1 MTRMTLG
8 IDGLPL
14 PVLTSLKQVG
24 EHIRLARKRRGMT
37 MEQLA
42 QAMLVTRKT
51 LSRLEAGEPGISLGV
66 LASALHVLNLEDSLT
81 ALAAPETD
89 KGGVWLDKMSHVK
102 TKRVRARVPDNL
114 KF

>member
-8 IDGLPL
+8 KDGLPL
-14 PVLTSLKQVG
+14 SMVASLKQIG
-24 EHIRLARKRRGMT
+24 EHIQLARKRRGMT

-51 LSRLEAGEPGISLGV
+51 LSRLEAGDPGISLGV
-66 LASALHVLNLEDSLT
+66 LASALHALSLEDSLT

-102 TKRVRARVPDNL
+102 TKRVRATVPDNL

>member
-1 MTRMTLG
+1 
-8 IDGLPL
+8 L
-14 PVLTSLKQVG
+14 PVLTSLKHVG

-66 LASALHVLNLEDSLT
+66 LA
-81 ALAAPETD
+81 
-89 KGGVWLDKMSHVK
+89 
-102 TKRVRARVPDNL
+102 
-114 KF
+114 